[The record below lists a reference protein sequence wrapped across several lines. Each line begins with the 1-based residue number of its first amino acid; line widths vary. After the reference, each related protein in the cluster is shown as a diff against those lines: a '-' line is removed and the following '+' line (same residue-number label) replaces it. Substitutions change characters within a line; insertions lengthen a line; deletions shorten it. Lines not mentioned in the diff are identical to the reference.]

1 MPDDGTLTAS
11 HSGGDALTQSHPV
24 KTAIRAFCFAS
35 RYSRRGRASRKP
47 RGRNRA
53 SYTRKQSATLVRR
66 WLSGNR
72 YYPPAAYT
80 NPRRHTIC
88 LHIDA
93 ERPCVRVLG
102 CGVSGCGGRS
112 GRYQPLQIRKTQAVV
127 AVLLPSGAAVRAAAV
142 LPPTAGPART
152 AAAAGLRVAPGL
164 RSAAAG
170 AASAADVWA
179 GGILRPTAGPAR
191 TAAAGLR
198 AATAPRWA
206 ATDSTDRS
214 AIGVPSSKSIA
225 GRRAP
230 RVRLLGAAPVRTVS
244 R

>member
-1 MPDDGTLTAS
+1 ML
-11 HSGGDALTQSHPV
+11 
-24 KTAIRAFCFAS
+24 FAS
-35 RYSRRGRASRKP
+35 RYSRRGRAVRKR

-72 YYPPAAYT
+72 YHSPAAHA

-112 GRYQPLQIRKTQAVV
+112 RRYQPLQIRKTQAVV
-127 AVLLPSGAAVRAAAV
+127 AVLLPAGAAAIRTATV

-152 AAAAGLRVAPGL
+152 AAAAGLRASPGL
-164 RSAAAG
+164 RSAAG

-198 AATAPRWA
+198 GAAARRWA
-206 ATDSTDRS
+206 ATDSTGRS

-230 RVRLLGAAPVRTVS
+230 RVRLLGAHQYASSVGE
-244 R
+244 